1 MNAVGWFWQRY
12 LLYAISKEN
21 QFQQQQQ
28 PHTTALLHIFD
39 KRFFVDVGGIKA
51 LISKKTAAVHYD
63 SYIEQHMFLTKKRV
77 EEEALTTYF
86 IGPFLFKREGLQRA
100 FSL

>member
-21 QFQQQQQ
+21 QFQQQ

-51 LISKKTAAVHYD
+51 LISKKSAAVHYD
-63 SYIEQHMFLTKKRV
+63 SYIEQHMFLTKK
-77 EEEALTTYF
+77 
-86 IGPFLFKREGLQRA
+86 GSNKKKKKH
-100 FSL
+100 

>member
-1 MNAVGWFWQRY
+1 M
-12 LLYAISKEN
+12 LLAGFGKDICFMPFPKKISFSSSSSRTQLRFSTFSIK
-21 QFQQQQQ
+21 
-28 PHTTALLHIFD
+28 D
-39 KRFFVDVGGIKA
+39 FFVDVGGIKA

-86 IGPFLFKREGLQRA
+86 IGPFLFKREWLQRA